1 MHPQTRVANDFV
13 DLQLEINAGNDCT
26 FNIPSPSGLHV
37 TFL

>member
-1 MHPQTRVANDFV
+1 MHPLTHVANDFV

-26 FNIPSPSGLHV
+26 FSIPSPSGLLV